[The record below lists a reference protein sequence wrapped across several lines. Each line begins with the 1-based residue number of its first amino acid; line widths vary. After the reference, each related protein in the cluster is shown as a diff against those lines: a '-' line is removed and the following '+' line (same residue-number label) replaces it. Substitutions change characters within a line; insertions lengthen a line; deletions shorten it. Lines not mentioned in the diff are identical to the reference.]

1 MHTFLTRANALAAYT
16 MSVLAALTF
25 MCFLSTFL
33 FETYSAPAKMNTVK
47 VVVKHVPDYSAS
59 REKNDLGM
67 VFFIP
72 GRQKILKRSWN
83 KELAEQKYLLSWTF
97 YGRIWMILL
106 EPLMF
111 FLNVHKIL
119 DIYRIVFISFG
130 TLHKNKE
137 ILYYER
143 SI

>member
-1 MHTFLTRANALAAYT
+1 

-67 VFFIP
+67 DFFIP
-72 GRQKILKRSWN
+72 ARQKILMKSWN
-83 KELAEQKYLLSWTF
+83 RELAEK
-97 YGRIWMILL
+97 
-106 EPLMF
+106 
-111 FLNVHKIL
+111 KIL
-119 DIYRIVFISFG
+119 VNIVQ
-130 TLHKNKE
+130 TT
-137 ILYYER
+137 
-143 SI
+143 

>member
-1 MHTFLTRANALAAYT
+1 MGCGHISTVGHGFAISKRSFFGMGTIFEQLFPTPEFLILRCFFLFISDKSKMHTFLTRANALAAYT

-67 VFFIP
+67 DFFIP
-72 GRQKILKRSWN
+72 GRQKILKKS
-83 KELAEQKYLLSWTF
+83 
-97 YGRIWMILL
+97 
-106 EPLMF
+106 
-111 FLNVHKIL
+111 
-119 DIYRIVFISFG
+119 
-130 TLHKNKE
+130 
-137 ILYYER
+137 
-143 SI
+143 

>member
-1 MHTFLTRANALAAYT
+1 METVFEKGFPTPEFLILRCFFLFISDKSKMHTFLTRANALAAYT

-67 VFFIP
+67 DFFIP
-72 GRQKILKRSWN
+72 GRQKILKKS
-83 KELAEQKYLLSWTF
+83 
-97 YGRIWMILL
+97 
-106 EPLMF
+106 
-111 FLNVHKIL
+111 
-119 DIYRIVFISFG
+119 
-130 TLHKNKE
+130 
-137 ILYYER
+137 
-143 SI
+143 

>member
-67 VFFIP
+67 DFFTP
-72 GRQKILKRSWN
+72 GRQKILMKSWN
-83 KELAEQKYLLSWTF
+83 RELAEKKSLF
-97 YGRIWMILL
+97 
-106 EPLMF
+106 
-111 FLNVHKIL
+111 N
-119 DIYRIVFISFG
+119 IVQ
-130 TLHKNKE
+130 TT
-137 ILYYER
+137 
-143 SI
+143 

>member
-1 MHTFLTRANALAAYT
+1 MDPVNTPIPKWGAHLSTVGHGFAVREDVFGMGTIFEQVFSNTWIFNTKMFVFLFISDKSKMHTFLTRANALAAYT

-67 VFFIP
+67 DFFIP
-72 GRQKILKRSWN
+72 GR
-83 KELAEQKYLLSWTF
+83 
-97 YGRIWMILL
+97 
-106 EPLMF
+106 
-111 FLNVHKIL
+111 
-119 DIYRIVFISFG
+119 
-130 TLHKNKE
+130 
-137 ILYYER
+137 
-143 SI
+143 

>member
-1 MHTFLTRANALAAYT
+1 

-67 VFFIP
+67 DFFTP
-72 GRQKILKRSWN
+72 GRQKILEPNYIKKLSFRHSMAMSNLN
-83 KELAEQKYLLSWTF
+83 K
-97 YGRIWMILL
+97 I
-106 EPLMF
+106 
-111 FLNVHKIL
+111 
-119 DIYRIVFISFG
+119 
-130 TLHKNKE
+130 KE
-137 ILYYER
+137 TTPMTTKALKVAP
-143 SI
+143 

>member
-1 MHTFLTRANALAAYT
+1 MSLPSNHLPYHGEWFCYNLLRDGDNFEQLFPTPEYLILRWFFFLFISDKSKMHTFLTRANALAAYT

-67 VFFIP
+67 DFFIP

-83 KELAEQKYLLSWTF
+83 KELAEQKYLLS
-97 YGRIWMILL
+97 
-106 EPLMF
+106 
-111 FLNVHKIL
+111 
-119 DIYRIVFISFG
+119 
-130 TLHKNKE
+130 
-137 ILYYER
+137 
-143 SI
+143 

>member
-67 VFFIP
+67 DFFIP
-72 GRQKILKRSWN
+72 GRKKNLTKS
-83 KELAEQKYLLSWTF
+83 
-97 YGRIWMILL
+97 L
-106 EPLMF
+106 E
-111 FLNVHKIL
+111 
-119 DIYRIVFISFG
+119 
-130 TLHKNKE
+130 
-137 ILYYER
+137 
-143 SI
+143 